1 MLENNLRRGPFNVS
15 DENTF
20 LLRTKRLRINSIP
33 DLASIA
39 RTKDFSII
47 NSPGWVGVEKKLI

>member
-1 MLENNLRRGPFNVS
+1 MLKNNFRCGPFNVS

-20 LLRTKRLRINSIP
+20 LLRTKRLQINSIP

-39 RTKDFSII
+39 RITDLSII